1 MYSESVGGW
10 VGAAVVE
17 LAENGE
23 ARVRYTTK
31 TGQLREKL
39 VSAVSSEFRRKI
51 HQDARNDV
59 SVGKKMQ
66 EHAQLTDEQKTRA
79 KAALLRTPA
88 SRGVDSVR
96 ELVKW
101 TYEVDLFHG
110 LSYSERQ
117 ALCMECDGELVDQ
130 HEALVGVG
138 QSLTK
143 VSKTPSWPRSWANF
157 SLL

>member
-1 MYSESVGGW
+1 MIELVES
-10 VGAAVVE
+10 
-17 LAENGE
+17 GE

-39 VSAVSSEFRRKI
+39 VSAISSEFRRKI
-51 HQDARNDV
+51 HQDASNDV

-66 EHAQLTDEQKTRA
+66 EHEQLTDEQKTRA
-79 KAALLRTPA
+79 KAALLRIPA
-88 SRGVDSVR
+88 ARVKDSVR
-96 ELVKW
+96 ELVQW
-101 TYEVDLFHG
+101 TYLVDLFHG
-110 LSYSERQ
+110 LSYRERQ

-143 VSKTPSWPRSWANF
+143 VRKTPSWPRSWANC

>member
-1 MYSESVGGW
+1 MIELVES
-10 VGAAVVE
+10 
-17 LAENGE
+17 GE

-39 VSAVSSEFRRKI
+39 VSAISSEFRRKI
-51 HQDARNDV
+51 HQDASNDV

-66 EHAQLTDEQKTRA
+66 EHEQLTDEQKTRA
-79 KAALLRTPA
+79 KAALLRIPA
-88 SRGVDSVR
+88 ARVKDSVR
-96 ELVKW
+96 ELVQW
-101 TYEVDLFHG
+101 TYLVDLFHG
-110 LSYSERQ
+110 LSYRERQ

-143 VSKTPSWPRSWANF
+143 VRKAPSWPRSWANF